1 MRNVCIGFG
10 NLYFAAANLVQC
22 DAVLRLNIYIYI
34 YIYIYI

>member
-34 YIYIYI
+34 YI